1 MVVIRR
7 MSSECIGGSHRA
19 RLMASHNR
27 RPAGEP
33 RVISALLFLFLRGCS
48 AATFDGADYGKTAG
62 SLHDGSGVGNCS
74 TVSRT
79 PTIFVARS

>member
-1 MVVIRR
+1 
-7 MSSECIGGSHRA
+7 
-19 RLMASHNR
+19 MASHNR

-33 RVISALLFLFLRGCS
+33 RVISALLFLFLCGCS
-48 AATFDGADYGKTAG
+48 AATFDGADYGNTG
-62 SLHDGSGVGNCS
+62 SLHDGSYGVGNCS